1 MKYLSLCPQK
11 VKIIILLAFLSINAF
26 AQNDE
31 KLMMA
36 AANGEAD
43 KVMNFIKKGA
53 NVNARNST
61 RWSSL
66 AYAAKF
72 NHLNVAKIL
81 IENGA
86 DINQK
91 VNTGATALQ
100 IALNS
105 DNFDIA
111 DYLIS
116 QKADVNVKDILGMT
130 ALGWAAKDGNMKI
143 VKYLVE
149 NGANVNSQNTNGRT
163 IVDMTTSSE
172 IKAYLK
178 SKGGKT
184 GEELFSDNTN

>member
-1 MKYLSLCPQK
+1 MTNLF
-11 VKIIILLAFLSINAF
+11 VKISKILIIVFLFTSYSVF
-26 AQNDE
+26 AQYDE
-31 KLMMA
+31 KLMVA
-36 AANGEAD
+36 AANGETD
-43 KVMNFIKKGA
+43 KVLAMIKKGA

-72 NHLNVAKIL
+72 NHLEVAKIL

-105 DNFDIA
+105 ENFDIA
-111 DYLIS
+111 DYLVA

-130 ALGWAAKDGNMKI
+130 ALAWAAKDGNLKV
-143 VKYLVE
+143 VKYLVSK
-149 NGANVNSQNTNGRT
+149 GANVNSQNTNGRT
-163 IVDMTTSSE
+163 IVDITNSPE
-172 IKAYLK
+172 VKVYLK
-178 SKGGKT
+178 SVGGKT

>member
-1 MKYLSLCPQK
+1 MSSLIK
-11 VKIIILLAFLSINAF
+11 LNIAIFFLLMSFKSF
-26 AQNDE
+26 AQYDE
-31 KLMMA
+31 KMMIA
-36 AANGEAD
+36 AANGDPA
-43 KVMNFIKKGA
+43 KVQSYIKKGA

-61 RWSSL
+61 RWSAL

-72 NHLNVAKIL
+72 NHLDVAKVL

-100 IALNS
+100 IALNT

-111 DYLIS
+111 DYLVS

-130 ALGWAAKDGNMKI
+130 ALGWACKDGNLKV

-149 NGANVNSQNTNGRT
+149 NGANVNSQNLNGRT
-163 IVDMTTSSE
+163 IVDITNSAE
-172 IKAYLK
+172 VKKYLK
-178 SKGGKT
+178 SVGGKT
-184 GEELFSDNTN
+184 GEELFSENTN

>member
-1 MKYLSLCPQK
+1 MKNLLHYFSK
-11 VKIIILLAFLSINAF
+11 VKIIIVLVLISFNTF
-26 AQNDE
+26 AQFDE
-31 KLMMA
+31 KLMIA
-36 AANGEAD
+36 AANGETD
-43 KVMNFIKKGA
+43 KVLGFIKKGA

-72 NHLNVAKIL
+72 NHLPVAKIL

-116 QKADVNVKDILGMT
+116 QKADVNIKDILGMT
-130 ALGWAAKDGNMKI
+130 ALGWAAKDGNIKV
-143 VKYLVE
+143 VKYLVSK
-149 NGANVNSQNTNGRT
+149 GANVNAQNTNGRT
-163 IVDMTTSSE
+163 IVDMTTSPE
-172 IKAYLK
+172 IKTFLK
-178 SKGGKT
+178 SSGGKT
-184 GEELFSDNTN
+184 GEELFSSN

>member
-1 MKYLSLCPQK
+1 MRSLILYFSKAHIITVLVLLSLN
-11 VKIIILLAFLSINAF
+11 LF

-43 KVMNFIKKGA
+43 KVLTFIKKGA

-72 NHLNVAKIL
+72 NHLAVAKIL
-81 IENGA
+81 VENGA

-100 IALNS
+100 IALNN

-111 DYLIS
+111 DYLVS

-130 ALGWAAKDGNMKI
+130 ALSWAAKDGNMKI

-163 IVDMTTSSE
+163 IVDMTTSSD
-172 IKAYLK
+172 IKNYLK